1 MGLVSCS
8 GGTHLVDLAGASIAG
23 LARSFKVN
31 CVWQSD
37 DQKLVLQ
44 NPPRSS
50 GAVVVLSG
58 VTNTQKWMTPDIFSC
73 QRLLMLIRSV
83 NNFIYSV
90 KLANMLVLCLSI
102 QHYVSTSPNATHA
115 FPLLKS
121 CTSFHHRKHHI
132 FSFQMATKSR
142 DSRYFALERYPLE
155 PYGAL
160 MSWSCGEI
168 PADSPVEVGSWNPI
182 IYRVLAPSQVVIAG
196 FLNHQHYPTWGRGNI
211 IYSKVPL

>member
-115 FPLLKS
+115 FPFLKVVPVF
-121 CTSFHHRKHHI
+121 TTENTT
-132 FSFQMATKSR
+132 FSLFRWQRNHATPGTLPWKGIHWS
-142 DSRYFALERYPLE
+142 LME
-155 PYGAL
+155 PWWVDPVGKFRQTHQL
-160 MSWSCGEI
+160 RLVVEI
-168 PADSPVEVGSWNPI
+168 P
-182 IYRVLAPSQVVIAG
+182 LFTG
-196 FLNHQHYPTWGRGNI
+196 F
-211 IYSKVPL
+211 